1 MSHYPFK
8 ALAAGKPPLIPVIHV
23 ENADHA
29 EPVLEALVAAGIGL
43 VEVTLR
49 TTAAIEVIRRMVKLG
64 SPAIIGAGT
73 ITRPEQ
79 FDAAVD
85 AGAKFGVGPAFSPSL
100 FEASRK
106 TGLPFIPGIGTASEA
121 LWAREA
127 GFYELK
133 LFPAEFVGGIGWFK
147 HIEPIY
153 PDLIF
158 CPTAGINAA
167 NAKDFLGC
175 PNVFAVGGGFLAP
188 RDRIEAEDWA
198 AVESLS
204 RQALAAIKD

>member
-8 ALAAGKPPLIPVIHV
+8 ALAAGKPPLIPIIHV

-49 TTAAIEVIRRMVKLG
+49 TEAAIEVIRRMVKVG

-73 ITRPEQ
+73 ITKPEQ
-79 FDAAVD
+79 FAAAVD
-85 AGAKFGVGPAFSPSL
+85 AGARFGVGPAFSPAL
-100 FEASRK
+100 FEAARK
-106 TGLPFIPGIGTASEA
+106 TGLPFVPGIGTASEA

-133 LFPAEFVGGIGWFK
+133 LFPAEFAGGIGWLK

-153 PDLIF
+153 TDLVF
-158 CPTAGINAA
+158 CPTAGINVG
-167 NAKDFLGC
+167 NARDFLAC
-175 PNVFAVGGGFLAP
+175 PNVFAVGGGYMAP
-188 RDRIEAEDWA
+188 RDRIEAEDWTMI
-198 AVESLS
+198 ENLS
-204 RQALAAIKD
+204 RQALAALRV